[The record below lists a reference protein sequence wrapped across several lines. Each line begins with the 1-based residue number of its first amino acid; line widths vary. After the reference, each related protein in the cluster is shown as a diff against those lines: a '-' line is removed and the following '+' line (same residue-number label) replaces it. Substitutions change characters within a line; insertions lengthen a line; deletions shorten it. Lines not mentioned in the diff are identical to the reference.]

1 MAIDIVGK
9 ARRLEASLAQSFD
22 EAARRIANPGVRQPL
37 EVMTAVVDAVAA
49 RVEPAGR
56 GTYVFPFNKIGVM
69 IAAPGREAKSRFEAV
84 LQARPSLEQRIADR
98 LRVAGCD
105 VAALRV
111 EVALMAHAEP
121 HWQDPHFHVE
131 FDRVAVTTEPVVEE
145 TPAVDHVR
153 VTVISGSAQK
163 PTYAFALHRINL
175 GRCAEVRDGH
185 HRLIRTNHIAFVDG
199 SESNHTVSRRHAH
212 IDRDSRSGHYR
223 VCDDGSAHGTSIV
236 RHGKTIAVPTGARGV
251 RLQSGDEI
259 ALGEARVRI
268 RF

>member
-1 MAIDIVGK
+1 MAIDILGK

-22 EAARRIANPGVRQPL
+22 EAARRIANPGARQPL
-37 EVMTAVVDAVAA
+37 EVMTAVVDAVAS

-56 GTYVFPFNKIGVM
+56 GTYVFPFNKIDVM
-69 IAAPGREAKSRFEAV
+69 IAAPGRDAKTRFEAV
-84 LQARPSLEQRIADR
+84 LQGRPSLEQRIVDR
-98 LRVAGCD
+98 LRVAGCE
-105 VAALRV
+105 VPALIV
-111 EVALMAHAEP
+111 EVALLPQRGADWA
-121 HWQDPHFHVE
+121 DPHFHVE
-131 FDRVAVTTEPVVEE
+131 FDRVAIAAEPAIEE
-145 TPAVDHVR
+145 PGPADQVR
-153 VTVISGSAQK
+153 VTVIAGNAHK

-199 SESNHTVSRRHAH
+199 SDSNHTVSRRHAH
-212 IDRDSRSGHYR
+212 IDRDAKSGHYR

-236 RHGKTIAVPTGARGV
+236 RNGRTIAVPTGARGV
-251 RLQSGDEI
+251 RLQPGDEI